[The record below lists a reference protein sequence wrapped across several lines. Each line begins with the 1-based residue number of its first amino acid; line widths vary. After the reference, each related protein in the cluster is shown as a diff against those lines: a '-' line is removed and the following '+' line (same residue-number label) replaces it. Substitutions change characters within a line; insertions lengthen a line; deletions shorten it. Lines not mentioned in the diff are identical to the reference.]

1 MCAWAGLLCKLDMDL
16 EVITAALWTLLIRE
30 EDWSICLCT
39 DFGSVPSRLTHESYI
54 TTSTWKW
61 IDL

>member
-1 MCAWAGLLCKLDMDL
+1 MLDMDL
-16 EVITAALWTLLIRE
+16 EVTTAALWTLLIRE

-39 DFGSVPSRLTHESYI
+39 DFGSAPSRLTHESHI

>member
-39 DFGSVPSRLTHESYI
+39 DFGSAPSMRVISRHQRGNG
-54 TTSTWKW
+54 
-61 IDL
+61 